1 MFGKFGNMFGD
12 MKEKQEAMRSKL
24 QETTIA
30 VKSPN
35 AEITITVNAVREVV
49 DISIDPEWAQENDTE
64 AIEDVLVNT
73 LNEALA
79 QAAETEAKE
88 TEKLLKD
95 MLPPGLGGL
104 KGMFG

>member
-12 MKEKQEAMRSKL
+12 MKDKQEAMRHQL
-24 QETTIA
+24 QETTIT
-30 VKSPN
+30 VNSSN
-35 AEITITVNAVREVV
+35 NEITITVNAVREIV
-49 DISIDPEWAQENDTE
+49 DISIDPEWAKEHGTE
-64 AIEDVLVNT
+64 AVEDLLVLT